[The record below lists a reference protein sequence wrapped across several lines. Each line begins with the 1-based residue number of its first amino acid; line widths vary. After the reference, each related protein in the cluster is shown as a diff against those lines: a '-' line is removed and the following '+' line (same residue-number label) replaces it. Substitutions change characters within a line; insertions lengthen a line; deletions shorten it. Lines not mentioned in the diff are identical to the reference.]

1 MTIIICVEI
10 ADDDTVV
17 PKVVVALDPT
27 PDLEI
32 EGKEATESEVEL
44 KKNNWKRNAKNGW
57 RIDVDMDLLSAMVEG
72 QEQEADDEVVARY
85 KTAEVEGNVDD
96 IDTIMDDSW
105 EENLE

>member
-1 MTIIICVEI
+1 MEI
-10 ADDDTVV
+10 TDDNTVV

-57 RIDVDMDLLSAMVEG
+57 RIDVDMDLLKQMVDG
-72 QEQEADDEVVARY
+72 
-85 KTAEVEGNVDD
+85 
-96 IDTIMDDSW
+96 
-105 EENLE
+105 

>member
-1 MTIIICVEI
+1 MEI
-10 ADDDTVV
+10 TDDNTVV

-57 RIDVDMDLLSAMVEG
+57 RIDVDMNLLNAMVEG
-72 QEQEADDEVVARY
+72 QE
-85 KTAEVEGNVDD
+85 
-96 IDTIMDDSW
+96 
-105 EENLE
+105 